1 MDDQQPLKKSTW
13 PSFSLETYV
22 DHYARMAMNPGAIDH
37 ARYMVKVLEKEP
49 TRLWIGLGKLVA
61 TRIKEIKDA
70 DMRN

>member
-37 ARYMVKVLEKEP
+37 ARFMVKVLEKEP
-49 TRLWIGLGKLVA
+49 TRLW
-61 TRIKEIKDA
+61 
-70 DMRN
+70 MR

>member
-1 MDDQQPLKKSTW
+1 MADQQPSQKSTW

-22 DHYARMAMNPGAIDH
+22 EHYAKMAMNPGAIDH

-49 TRLWIGLGKLVA
+49 TGLWIGLGKLVA
-61 TRIKEIKDA
+61 TRIKEKKDA